1 MWPHRIKQ
9 PSIYPTKH
17 NNDSYQSRDE
27 PPVAWSSIAARGP
40 RQFTR
45 EVRGQARGGGW
56 GAGEGDG
63 GRWWC
68 GRGVGAGVV
77 YVRVRV
83 ICVGPRVFSGAIGI
97 SIPHCGA
104 ITPANRLGVLAALFR
119 GGVAEAV

>member
-1 MWPHRIKQ
+1 MTNRRSP
-9 PSIYPTKH
+9 
-17 NNDSYQSRDE
+17 
-27 PPVAWSSIAARGP
+27 GP
-40 RQFTR
+40 RSPQGVRRSTATHRQFTR
-45 EVRGQARGGGW
+45 EVGGQARGGG
-56 GAGEGDG
+56 GGGGGNG

-104 ITPANRLGVLAALFR
+104 ITPANRLGVLAVLFR